1 MQRDKLASSK
11 PSVEKFGERVFVTNP
26 RMFSFSH
33 RAPTSIR
40 HPNIPVVLQTIE
52 AELAKPKKIPLIRSE
67 RLSDALNEI
76 VSDDERWKIVSRMLD
91 SKLFEADISSRR
103 QHALDN
109 PSLRRALETWWCKA
123 GGTPLRG
130 IPEESYKAVHAAL
143 YAELLQQ
150 ELLLHSVITKSIHQ
164 DWMYDSEGRGEVP
177 FGRFYICMLEIADNW
192 VPTCD
197 GEAYGNFLLKLLE
210 TAFRVA
216 VAAQHPAVAD
226 EEKWV
231 EKHAFLE
238 RNARTFY
245 DPPCVAK
252 RRTIRHTTEYVRTK

>member
-1 MQRDKLASSK
+1 MLRDKNGTSK

-33 RAPTSIR
+33 RAPNSIR
-40 HPNIPVVLQTIE
+40 HPNIPVVIQTIE
-52 AELAKPKKIPLIRSE
+52 ADMAKAKKVIQSRSE

-76 VSDDERWKIVSRMLD
+76 AADDERWKIVSRMLD

-103 QHALDN
+103 QHAIDT

-130 IPEESYKAVHAAL
+130 IPEDSYKLIHASL

-150 ELLLHSVITKSIHQ
+150 ELTLHSVITKGIHQ
-164 DWMYDSEGRGEVP
+164 DWLYDSEGRGEVP

-192 VPTCD
+192 VPSCD
-197 GEAYGNFLLKLLE
+197 GEAYGNFLQKLLE
-210 TAFRVA
+210 TTFR
-216 VAAQHPAVAD
+216 AAPAIPRPISQD
-226 EEKWV
+226 EWSEKNL
-231 EKHAFLE
+231 FLK
-238 RNARTFY
+238 RNAHTYY

>member
-1 MQRDKLASSK
+1 
-11 PSVEKFGERVFVTNP
+11 
-26 RMFSFSH
+26 
-33 RAPTSIR
+33 
-40 HPNIPVVLQTIE
+40 
-52 AELAKPKKIPLIRSE
+52 
-67 RLSDALNEI
+67 
-76 VSDDERWKIVSRMLD
+76 MLD

-130 IPEESYKAVHAAL
+130 IPEDSYKALHAAL
-143 YAELLQQ
+143 YVELLQQ
-150 ELLLHSVITKSIHQ
+150 ELLLHSVITKAIHQ

-210 TAFRVA
+210 TTFRA
-216 VAAQHPAVAD
+216 MPPAANPRRTED
-226 EEKWV
+226 DWEEKNS
-231 EKHAFLE
+231 FLE
-238 RNARTFY
+238 RNALAYY
-245 DPPCVAK
+245 DPPCIAK
-252 RRTIRHTTEYVRTK
+252 RRTIRHTTEYVRTTK